1 MPEESTTPDLVEN
14 VRRVSDATSRRDLD
28 SMMRFFAPD
37 AVFDVSSMGFGTFE
51 GRAAIRQA
59 LEDWWAAYAEYEF
72 ELVEIGD
79 LGHGVTFG
87 IARQRARLSGS
98 TGSVELRVA
107 LVVAWEDGLIHL
119 QALHLDIDEARAA
132 AERLAQE
139 RAQADV

>member
-14 VRRVSDATSRRDLD
+14 VRRVSDATSRRELD

-51 GRAAIRQA
+51 GRAATRQA
-59 LEDWWAAYAEYEF
+59 LEDWWAAYEEYVF

-98 TGSVELRVA
+98 TGSVELRIAAVA
-107 LVVAWEDGLIHL
+107 AWEDGLIHL
-119 QALHLDIDEARAA
+119 DALYTDIDEARAA
-132 AERLAQE
+132 AERLAKD
-139 RAQADV
+139 RG

>member
-87 IARQRARLSGS
+87 IARQQARLSGS
-98 TGSVELRVA
+98 TGSVELRIAAVA
-107 LVVAWEDGLIHL
+107 AWEDGLIHL
-119 QALHLDIDEARAA
+119 DALYTDIDEARAA
-132 AERLAQE
+132 AERLAKD
-139 RAQADV
+139 RG